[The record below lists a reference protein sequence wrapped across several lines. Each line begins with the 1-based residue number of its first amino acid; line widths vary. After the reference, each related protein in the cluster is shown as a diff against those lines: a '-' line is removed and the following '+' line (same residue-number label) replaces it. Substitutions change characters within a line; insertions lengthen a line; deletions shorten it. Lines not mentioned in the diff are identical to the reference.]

1 LPACCRENFQL
12 QIFLRTED
20 KLSAV
25 YRPGAGGQIDL
36 KGADSDD
43 GIVRRRGADAG
54 LQRRARQRNQ
64 LADTEWFDDVDSRAE
79 FEQPEFLFGWRKQRR
94 ETQIRRTPKGI
105 S

>member
-1 LPACCRENFQL
+1 MLPREFPAPDIPSDRGQVVCR
-12 QIFLRTED
+12 
-20 KLSAV
+20 LSS
-25 YRPGAGGQIDL
+25 RSGCQIDL

-64 LADTEWFDDVDSRAE
+64 LADTEWFDDVDSCAE